1 MMRSGIQYQSN
12 IGGGDFQHPK
22 DCFHAW
28 KQQPLAYR
36 MSQHRFEG
44 KREVR
49 PLAGDSVFED
59 AEVAQRTL
67 AKTCGP
73 TITTRWPHRFTAA
86 NATCGWSWR
95 HTKSEAPT
103 QGQAGWAA
111 RFRLLACLRSALD
124 FVSSAASRALSTSP
138 DADGL
143 PPLRALRPASRTR
156 LST

>member
-12 IGGGDFQHPK
+12 IGGGDFQHAK

-49 PLAGDSVFED
+49 LLAGDSVFED

-73 TITTRWPHRFTAA
+73 NENYALAA
-86 NATCGWSWR
+86 QIYN
-95 HTKSEAPT
+95 SERDM
-103 QGQAGWAA
+103 WLVMAA
-111 RFRLLACLRSALD
+111 YEE
-124 FVSSAASRALSTSP
+124 
-138 DADGL
+138 
-143 PPLRALRPASRTR
+143 
-156 LST
+156 